1 MGEYKFHKNQLTVG
15 SMIIM
20 DGVVNDNWGAEIER
34 GGGVLD
40 DDTCANFITG
50 DGSASQ
56 VTGM

>member
-1 MGEYKFHKNQLTVG
+1 
-15 SMIIM
+15 MIIM
-20 DGVVNDNWGAEIER
+20 DGAVDGNWGAEIER

-40 DDTCANFITG
+40 DETCANFIAG